1 MFFGKEINLNSSF
14 VAGKKKIKIKI
25 KIGVDLSVMI
35 FISVV

>member
-14 VAGKKKIKIKI
+14 VAGKKKLKI

-35 FISVV
+35 FMSVV